1 MCFGS
6 YCCCADR
13 HSDDSNSVIRA
24 LAAAYNPA
32 AGYAAA
38 YNPAAG
44 YAAATATASISAVT
58 AITDTGAKATATT
71 SLTPSLRRWRAD
83 CDWLWHWRSQWSD
96 DWFCRFKQ

>member
-32 AGYAAA
+32 AGYATA
-38 YNPAAG
+38 P
-44 YAAATATASISAVT
+44 ATAAPAITAVIVGATAPISAVT
-58 AITDTGAKATATT
+58 A
-71 SLTPSLRRWRAD
+71 SLTSSLRRWRAD
-83 CDWLWHWRSQWSD
+83 CDWLWHWRGQWSD
-96 DWFCRFKQ
+96 DWFCGFKR

>member
-32 AGYAAA
+32 ASY
-38 YNPAAG
+38 
-44 YAAATATASISAVT
+44 ATATATAAT
-58 AITDTGAKATATT
+58 AITAVIGAKAATT
-71 SLTPSLRRWRAD
+71 TGLTPSLRRWRAD
-83 CDWLWHWRSQWSD
+83 CDWLWHWRGQWSD
-96 DWFCRFKQ
+96 DWFCGFKR